1 MRILNNFKY
10 QDEVEN
16 TLDAALLVS
25 SALVGFTLCA
35 VSAALHSLA
44 AVSLGT
50 MEMKLD
56 DYSNNREESDDMT
69 EFKKVTPGEQLALAY
84 EIVRDSQLTVRKLW
98 ESIRVT
104 DDTEREGVF
113 PNGKQGD

>member
-1 MRILNNFKY
+1 MRVLNNFKY

-25 SALVGFTLCA
+25 SALLGFTLCA

-44 AVSLGT
+44 AVTLGT
-50 MEMKLD
+50 MEMKIN
-56 DYSNNREESDDMT
+56 DYSNNREGSDEMT
-69 EFKKVTPGEQLALAY
+69 EFKSVTPGEQLALAC

-98 ESIRVT
+98 ASIRAT
-104 DDTEREGVF
+104 DGTDR
-113 PNGKQGD
+113 D